1 MPNEYQPLLTNENQM
16 NNHHATDN
24 PDLYQ
29 PPNPRNRIDFKNSL
43 KNACKSSSL
52 NVLLIFIPFGIISEL
67 FNMSDTT
74 IFLCNFIGIIPLA
87 KLLSYATEEL
97 SLRTSET
104 VGGLLNSTFG
114 NAVELII
121 GVMALKNG
129 LIDVVK
135 ASMVGSL
142 LSNLL
147 LVLGMCF
154 FCGGIK
160 YKFQT
165 FNSTSSNTSAS
176 LLVMTIFMVVLPVA
190 FNHEDAGKEDGHSR
204 ELEFSRC
211 TSVIML
217 IMYTLYL
224 IFQLK
229 THARYFKSN
238 NNYNNYNN
246 ANQIFIRSNSVEYES
261 LSQQRRNEEE
271 GQQETEPEN
280 PEEATLSLSF
290 AITLLFIVTIFIS
303 ICAEFLVGSIEG
315 ISQNWNLSPSFVGLI
330 LLPIVGNAA
339 ENITA
344 ITVALKNKMDLAIGV
359 ALGSSMQV
367 SLMVI
372 PVLIITGWIIGVDL
386 SLVFNLFETVVI
398 FVSVLIVN
406 QLINDGKSNW
416 LEGAM
421 LLSAYTIIAVAY
433 WLI

>member
-1 MPNEYQPLLTNENQM
+1 MPNEYQPLLTNDNHHM

-29 PPNPRNRIDFKNSL
+29 LPNPRNRINFKTSL
-43 KNACKSSSL
+43 KNAFTSSSL
-52 NVLLIFIPFGIISEL
+52 NVLLIFIPFGIISAL

-87 KLLSYATEEL
+87 KLLGYSTEEL

-129 LIDVVK
+129 LIDVVQS
-135 ASMVGSL
+135 SMVGSL

-160 YKFQT
+160 YKYQT

-190 FNHEDAGKEDGHSR
+190 FNHEDMDKEDDHSR
-204 ELEFSRC
+204 VLQFSRY

-217 IMYTLYL
+217 IMYSLYL
-224 IFQLK
+224 LFQLK

-238 NNYNNYNN
+238 NNT
-246 ANQIFIRSNSVEYES
+246 NQIFIRSNSMEYES

-271 GQQETEPEN
+271 GRQEAEPEN

-290 AITLLFIVTIFIS
+290 AITLLFVVTVVIS
-303 ICAEFLVGSIEG
+303 ICAEFLVDSIEG

-339 ENITA
+339 EHVTA

-372 PVLIITGWIIGVDL
+372 PFLVITGWVIGVDL
-386 SLVFNLFETVVI
+386 SLVFNLFETVII

-421 LLSAYTIIAVAY
+421 LLSAYSIIAIAY

>member
-1 MPNEYQPLLTNENQM
+1 MPNEYQPLLTNDNQL
-16 NNHHATDN
+16 NNHQATDN

-29 PPNPRNRIDFKNSL
+29 PHPRNNLNFKTSF

-52 NVLLIFIPFGIISEL
+52 NILLIFIPFGILSALLEM
-67 FNMSDTT
+67 NDTS
-74 IFLCNFIGIIPLA
+74 IFLCNFIGIVPLA
-87 KLLSYATEEL
+87 KLLGYATEEV

-104 VGGLLNSTFG
+104 LGGLLNATFG

-121 GVMALKNG
+121 GIMALKSG
-129 LIDVVK
+129 LVDVVK

-154 FCGGIK
+154 FLGGLK
-160 YKFQT
+160 YKFQNYNT
-165 FNSTSSNTSAS
+165 TSSNTSAS

-190 FNHEDAGKEDGHSR
+190 FNNEDAKKEDVMMR
-204 ELEFSRC
+204 EVKFSRY
-211 TSVIML
+211 TSLIML
-217 IMYTLYL
+217 LIYGLYL
-224 IFQLK
+224 VFQLK
-229 THARYFKSN
+229 THARYFRSN
-238 NNYNNYNN
+238 NNNNP
-246 ANQIFIRSNSVEYES
+246 IFVHTNSMEYES
-261 LSQQRRNEEE
+261 LSQQRRTEEE
-271 GQQETEPEN
+271 VGREEEIEED
-280 PEEATLSLSF
+280 PEEAKVSLSF
-290 AITLLFIVTIFIS
+290 AIILLTAVTLLIS
-303 ICAEFLVGSIEG
+303 VCAEYLVDSIEG

-339 ENITA
+339 EHVTA
-344 ITVALKNKMDLAIGV
+344 ISVALKNKMDLAIGV

-372 PVLIITGWIIGVDL
+372 PLLVIVGWIIGVEL
-386 SLVFNLFETVVI
+386 TLVFSLFETVII

-421 LLSAYTIIAVAY
+421 LLSAYCIIAVAY

>member
-217 IMYTLYL
+217 I
-224 IFQLK
+224 I
-229 THARYFKSN
+229 
-238 NNYNNYNN
+238 
-246 ANQIFIRSNSVEYES
+246 VEYES